1 MKYIITILVISTL
14 LIRPLNA
21 QEISFGAVAGP
32 NFSTFQTELF
42 DGQFR
47 IAFHAGVVV
56 KLELSEKWVIH
67 PEFLYSQQGMT
78 WRDGD
83 AKIKRHNNYF
93 AIPMLM
99 QYSPNENIAIL
110 FGPGVGILLKAVE
123 INEYPGYY
131 NEVDVIDEYNRVDIG
146 LNLGFEYYFSTH
158 FTMGFRYYNG
168 LMNANIPYKYTN
180 AHFSIPVTYMF

>member
-1 MKYIITILVISTL
+1 MKYILTILVLSTL
-14 LIRPLNA
+14 LIQPLSA
-21 QEISFGAVAGP
+21 QEIKFGAVAGP

-47 IAFHAGVVV
+47 IAFHAGLVM
-56 KLELSEKWVIH
+56 KLELSEKWALH

-83 AKIKRHNNYF
+83 AKIKRYNDYF
-93 AIPMLM
+93 SIPMLM
-99 QYSPNENIAIL
+99 QYSPNGNIDIL
-110 FGPGVGILLKAVE
+110 FGPDIGILLKAVE

-131 NEVDVIDEYNRVDIG
+131 NEVDSMEDYNRVDIG
-146 LNLGFEYYFSTH
+146 LNLGFQYNFSID
-158 FTMGFRYYNG
+158 FSVGMRYYNG
-168 LMNANIPYKYTN
+168 IMNANIPYKYTN